1 MRKIAYRIAI
11 TVSLLL
17 LACQALLAQPNGKDG
32 KGFITLWNTDNPA
45 SEVCD
50 ASGNPLPKSDDHSIY
65 FPGIGTDYDLWYCGL
80 GETTW
85 HPVNG
90 GKATSN
96 VGTPVKID
104 FGTPGIYYVMA
115 GPTNFYGFGMYGLQ
129 QQKALGDA
137 ERLTQVISWGEQTWG
152 NNGLAQAFYGCKKLG
167 MLPRSNPD
175 FPKAVLNPKGLAGTL
190 TYMFYGCENL
200 QSDIEN
206 WSIRNWDLS
215 QVTVTFGM
223 FYGCKKFNADISSW
237 NMGKVTNTAWMFRG
251 CESFNQDLSQWNVE
265 LVTNM
270 QEMFAGCK
278 AFTSD
283 LSRWEVGRVTD
294 MSSMFSHC
302 ENFNSDLSRWDV
314 SQCTNMGFMFNY
326 CSKFQ
331 SDLSLWDVRNVE
343 YFDAMFQFCSAF
355 NCPLGDWQMLSM
367 KPNSPTAMLNYS
379 GLSPQ
384 NYDHTLLGWGAIADQ
399 LPANI
404 TLGALDVHRTYRSA
418 TGKAQ
423 LEGHGW
429 TINDGNE
436 VGPYQYR
443 PVTNLTTTTAT
454 LTMKLGDKGDLNTLV
469 PLVLEPA
476 NATYTT
482 IHWTIDNKGI
492 AAVMPTGRVESLT
505 LGETTL
511 HATTLDGHKQVNV
524 KLVVTEDHVVTFDPN
539 DGLTPTFTQ
548 TIADGQV
555 ATRPADT
562 YAHDGKMLIDW
573 CTDQYGNHPYDFS
586 TPVPSSFT
594 LYGKWDVQSHT
605 VTFDP
610 QGGSTVPTQTVPHL
624 QHAVEPKSPTRPG
637 KIFSGWYKAPNE
649 ANPYDFATPIT
660 ADITLTARWEEP
672 TPVEN
677 ILTEVTVAPNPIE
690 NRLHI
695 MNTERVASYTI
706 LTATGIPV
714 AQGQNS
720 GANTIEIAV
729 DSWAAGLYVVRL
741 ESSQGTRMLRAIK
754 R

>member
-1 MRKIAYRIAI
+1 M
-11 TVSLLL
+11 
-17 LACQALLAQPNGKDG
+17 
-32 KGFITLWNTDNPA
+32 
-45 SEVCD
+45 
-50 ASGNPLPKSDDHSIY
+50 
-65 FPGIGTDYDLWYCGL
+65 
-80 GETTW
+80 
-85 HPVNG
+85 
-90 GKATSN
+90 
-96 VGTPVKID
+96 KID

-115 GPTNFYGFGMYGLQ
+115 GPTNFYGFWMFGLQ

-152 NNGLAQAFYGCKKLG
+152 NNGLAQAFYGCKKLAV
-167 MLPRSNPD
+167 LPRTNPD
-175 FPKAVLNPKGLAGTL
+175 FPDAVLNPKGLAGTL

-200 QSDIEN
+200 RADIEN
-206 WSIRNWDLS
+206 HTWSIRDWDMS
-215 QVTVTFGM
+215 QVTMTFGM
-223 FYGCKKFNADISSW
+223 FYGCKKFNADLSSW
-237 NMGKVTNTAWMFRG
+237 NMGRVTNTAWMFRG
-251 CESFNQDLSQWNVE
+251 CESFNQDISRWNVE

-270 QEMFAGCK
+270 QEMFSGCK

-294 MSSMFSHC
+294 MSGMFSHC

-314 SQCTNMGFMFNY
+314 SQCTHMGFMFNY

-331 SDLSLWDVRNVE
+331 SDLSLWDVRKVE

-355 NCPLGDWQMLSM
+355 NCPLGNWQMLSM
-367 KPNSPTAMLNYS
+367 KPDSPTAMLNYS

-423 LEGHGW
+423 LEGRGW

-436 VGPYQYR
+436 VSPYQYR
-443 PVTNLTTTTAT
+443 PVANLTTTTAT

-476 NATYTT
+476 NATFTT

-586 TPVPSSFT
+586 TPVRSSFT

-605 VTFDP
+605 VTFDT
-610 QGGSTVPTQTVPHL
+610 QGGSTVPTQTVPHS
-624 QHAVEPKSPTRPG
+624 QHAVEPKSPTLPG

-660 ADITLTARWEEP
+660 ADITLTARWDEP

-677 ILTEVTVAPNPIE
+677 LLAEVTVAPNPIAD
-690 NRLHI
+690 RLHI
-695 MNTERVASYTI
+695 MNAERVASYTI

-714 AQGQNS
+714 AQGQNN
-720 GANTIEIAV
+720 GENTIEIAV
-729 DSWAAGLYVVRL
+729 GSWTAGLYVVRL